1 MKNFPLVFLIAT
13 TIISFSCS
21 PKLAHL
27 YETKAMS
34 SSKNQESLFEND
46 TVKIIYSFWS
56 ENGSYSFSV
65 YNKLNIPLYIDW
77 KKSSLV
83 KNNDKLNYWSDEILT
98 KSSSKRNSAYSYFGY
113 SLLSSES
120 GFSSSIK
127 PEQVTFIAPKSTV
140 YKIQFALNAKSDSK
154 LPKTATIIDVTRSD
168 NPKKKTKISF
178 LNYDENNSPLFF
190 RNFMTLSTS
199 DKFEKEFYIDNGF
212 FVYKISEMTIKQL
225 TASSTATGMS
235 LMKAPSPYKKPSSFY
250 VLSIK

>member
-1 MKNFPLVFLIAT
+1 MVVV
-13 TIISFSCS
+13 TIFSFSCS

-34 SSKNQESLFEND
+34 SSRNQENSFEND
-46 TVKIIYSFWS
+46 SVRIIYSFWS
-56 ENGSYSFSV
+56 ESGSYSFSV

-83 KNNDKLNYWSDEILT
+83 KNNDRPNYWSDEILT
-98 KSSSKRNSAYSYFGY
+98 KSSSKRGSVYSYFGY

-127 PEQVTFIAPKSTV
+127 PEQVTFIALKSTV
-140 YKIQFALNAKSDSK
+140 YKIQFALHAKSDRK
-154 LPKTATIIDVTRSD
+154 LPKAVSIINVDRSD

-178 LNYDENNSPLFF
+178 INYDEKSTPLFF

-199 DKFEKEFYIDNGF
+199 DKFEKEFLY
-212 FVYKISEMTIKQL
+212 
-225 TASSTATGMS
+225 
-235 LMKAPSPYKKPSSFY
+235 
-250 VLSIK
+250 

>member
-1 MKNFPLVFLIAT
+1 MKKFLLIPSVIVA
-13 TIISFSCS
+13 IFFFSCS

-34 SSKNQESLFEND
+34 GLRNQESSFEND
-46 TVKIIYSFWS
+46 TVKIVYSFWS

-98 KSSSKRNSAYSYFGY
+98 KSSSKRNSAYSYYGY

-140 YKIQFALNAKSDSK
+140 YKIQFALHSKSDPK
-154 LPKTATIIDVTRSD
+154 LPETASIINVVSSD
-168 NPKKKTKISF
+168 NPKKKAKISF
-178 LNYDENNSPLFF
+178 IDYDEKNAPLFF

-212 FVYKISEMTIKQL
+212 FVFKISEMTLKQL
-225 TASSTATGMS
+225 TASSLATGMN
-235 LMKAPSPYKKPSSFY
+235 LMKEPSPYKKASSFY
-250 VLSIK
+250 VLSVK